1 MPNYGVTVSTHHHF
15 MITIESD
22 TLDEALDLARSFNGD
37 ELIANASDTSH
48 NKNITSYAEL
58 DVKPV
63 EWLYC
68 DL

>member
-15 MITIESD
+15 MITIEAD
-22 TLDEALDLARSFNGD
+22 TLDEAFDLARSFNGE
-37 ELIANASDTSH
+37 ELQENASDIAHT
-48 NKNITSYAEL
+48 KNITSYAEL
-58 DVKPV
+58 DIKPV